1 MRRGDTEPCQRG
13 EQCLSVL
20 CGESHWLWWRSLR
33 LNQDAGVVPKNV
45 ASESNNVAQLNVCRM
60 LTLGLILFSGT
71 SLGLMACRMPTGAT
85 EDANA
90 SVRIALEGASKTLE
104 GVSDIRRNNRTDTV
118 TRVAGQNLSSVIE
131 EESDYQSLQ
140 AVDDYE
146 NMASAFLNRHREE
159 FRLFDP
165 ASELSVTRVQSD
177 DLGFHQVRF
186 SQRYQDLVVLDAE
199 LIVHFDRDGH
209 IYLAQGIYIPTPDY
223 LSRTPNLSED
233 EAKEQLGAE
242 LGDSFVINE
251 GHLVIFPTD
260 DGLSRLAYEFVVRR
274 SAVEGQRIIVDAND
288 GATLRTTPTV
298 FEGR

>member
-1 MRRGDTEPCQRG
+1 MWP
-13 EQCLSVL
+13 
-20 CGESHWLWWRSLR
+20 SLP
-33 LNQDAGVVPKNV
+33 QI
-45 ASESNNVAQLNVCRM
+45 EVCRM
-60 LTLGLILFSGT
+60 LPLGLFLLSAA
-71 SLGLMACRMPTGAT
+71 SLGLMACRMPTGGT
-85 EDANA
+85 EDANP
-90 SVRIALEGASKTLE
+90 SVRIALEDASKTLE
-104 GVSDIRRNNRTDTV
+104 GVDDIRRNTRNDTV
-118 TRVAGQNLSSVIE
+118 TRVTGQNLSSAIE

-209 IYLAQGIYIPTPDY
+209 IYLAQGIYIPTPHH
-223 LSRTPNLSED
+223 LSLTPNLSEN
-233 EAKEQLGAE
+233 EAKKQLSAE
-242 LGDSFVINE
+242 LGEDFVINE

-260 DGLSRLAYEFVVRR
+260 DGLSRLAYEFEVRR
-274 SAVEGQRIIVDAND
+274 SVVEGQRVVVDAND
-288 GATLRTTPTV
+288 GTTLRTTPTV